1 MIILAKEE
9 AEKFLSLP
17 ELSDFW
23 HEIGSVSELPNHFV
37 YLHDDDGCLIILE
50 PFDDVPGF
58 TGIHIAVMPESRGK
72 KAVKFAKL
80 CIDWAF
86 SEMFTI
92 KVVARIEK
100 NRKNVIRF
108 SELAGMKK
116 YNEDETHVFCEVNKC
131 L

>member
-1 MIILAKEE
+1 MIISAKED

-17 ELSDFW
+17 ELADFW
-23 HEIGSVSELPNHFV
+23 SEAGSPAALPDHFV
-37 YLHDDDGCLIILE
+37 FLYDGDGCMIILE
-50 PFDDVPGF
+50 PFNDVPGF
-58 TGIHIAVMPESRGK
+58 TGIHIAAMPESRGK

-86 SEMFTI
+86 TELFTL

-116 YNEDETHVFCEVNKC
+116 YNEDKTHVFCEVDKC